1 MAMND
6 RDVLGRDWDAMVR
19 DMERSRRVEPRRM
32 PWISAKQ
39 PYTKVEEAPD
49 PDEMVLDLI
58 LGKGTGDWKKDLAF
72 GLMGPA
78 GGAATEL
85 SGGQSGVLDWLPGG
99 GVAKAGVLAVPTVV
113 KTLTKTGQR
122 IAADDAVDITKM
134 IAQSA
139 IDRLA
144 RSGQRVTPDDISRA
158 VAEEVDALGNFKGD
172 MTIKLRANELAQNVL
187 ERFNRSIS
195 EGTPVNIDVRTP
207 PVIGGLTKESLN
219 ENIASSA
226 EREREIHRKQAKKRM
241 DAVRSLFK
249 ELPEDTRNDIE
260 RRAGEAADKAVAD
273 AEEAGRIWQNNTAR
287 NIFRNN
293 KYQAQKRNLITAIL
307 REREAAAKEPP
318 KFQFGVS
325 ALSDDREAEQIIRDA
340 SNSAYREAVDVA
352 LKSGLSLQ
360 DAKKI
365 GMSARRRAVNKTSRE
380 LGGDARASRHN
391 ATNAHHNNMR
401 VARSI
406 MSPELRESIE
416 RGAREAA
423 EARRREVLRLGGT
436 RKRASDLA
444 GSAAETFRNSETTR
458 ILKELGFKNAN
469 DPRLAQYSQLRRD
482 GNHVLA
488 TQPVQ
493 PAMAEAA
500 APVKGY
506 VADVVEGAGKSML
519 DGIPDE
525 EVEALLREYGETP
538 TADRVFNREYLEELL
553 REEGY

>member
-85 SGGQSGVLDWLPGG
+85 SGGQSGVLDWMPGG
-99 GVAKAGVLAVPTVV
+99 SVLKAGVTSAPLALGVFRRIGT
-113 KTLTKTGQR
+113 TLP
-122 IAADDAVDITKM
+122 ADKSVQKIRD
-134 IAQSA
+134 IAQDV
-139 IDRLA
+139 ITRL
-144 RSGQRVTPDDISRA
+144 SRA
-158 VAEEVDALGNFKGD
+158 DHPV
-172 MTIKLRANELAQNVL
+172 TAQ
-187 ERFNRSIS
+187 
-195 EGTPVNIDVRTP
+195 
-207 PVIGGLTKESLN
+207 
-219 ENIASSA
+219 
-226 EREREIHRKQAKKRM
+226 
-241 DAVRSLFK
+241 
-249 ELPEDTRNDIE
+249 
-260 RRAGEAADKAVAD
+260 
-273 AEEAGRIWQNNTAR
+273 
-287 NIFRNN
+287 
-293 KYQAQKRNLITAIL
+293 
-307 REREAAAKEPP
+307 
-318 KFQFGVS
+318 
-325 ALSDDREAEQIIRDA
+325 
-340 SNSAYREAVDVA
+340 
-352 LKSGLSLQ
+352 
-360 DAKKI
+360 
-365 GMSARRRAVNKTSRE
+365 
-380 LGGDARASRHN
+380 
-391 ATNAHHNNMR
+391 
-401 VARSI
+401 
-406 MSPELRESIE
+406 
-416 RGAREAA
+416 EAA
-423 EARRREVLRLGGT
+423 EAVSNAVDLEGALRGSGNAKAQISDIVFKAMDIPTTNVIAPKKMNVSGMTTDVMNTAEVDARRSATKEALSKNYKKYKEDFANLPEDVKQRILLGAEEARKKTIDDAIAKGVPHRKIIDHIGPNAKANYIRTQTTAYVNSLQPQKQAKQIVVPNSVITPDEIKQIGRDAYSAALKDAKANGISENDARKIANLASDRAQTIAEHEIGGDILARRSAYNKTSAHNLLALFDMFEPDVQEEIMRNARNSGESVYNRYISSGASASEAAKAKKTAVKTAKLSAT
-436 RKRASDLA
+436 RKYV
-444 GSAAETFRNSETTR
+444 
-458 ILKELGFKNAN
+458 KELGFKSPN
-469 DPRLAQYSQLRRD
+469 DPRLAQYSQLSRD

-493 PAMAEAA
+493 PALAEAA